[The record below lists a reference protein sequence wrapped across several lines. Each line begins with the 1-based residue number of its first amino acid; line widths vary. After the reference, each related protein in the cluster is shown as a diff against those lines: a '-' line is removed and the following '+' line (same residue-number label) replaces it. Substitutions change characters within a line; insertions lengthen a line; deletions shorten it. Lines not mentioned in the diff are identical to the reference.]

1 MPRLLV
7 LGGSGVIGR
16 EVLEAASHEPTVD
29 EVRALQRR
37 PVMPPLARVLHIRA
51 DDFGSLAARRSS
63 FLGVDACIFALGISQ
78 SLVVGDEYRRITI
91 DFPLEAAR
99 RLAESSPWATFVFVS
114 GEGADPSG
122 RSPVVFA
129 RTKGEAE
136 ALLQRQRMGRLVI
149 ARPGAVIPSQWP
161 RKPLPYERVTVPI
174 SKLLHPFAP
183 GLVIRA
189 SDLGRALVLAA
200 LDRSVPEL
208 LGNRELRRMGAP
220 RATETR
226 ELAGRSTD

>member
-7 LGGSGVIGR
+7 LGGTGVIGR
-16 EVLEAASHEPTVD
+16 EVLEAASAEPSVE

-37 PVMPPLARVLHIRA
+37 PVTPPLARVVQVMA
-51 DDFGSLAARRSS
+51 EDFGNLAACSS
-63 FLGVDACIFALGISQ
+63 AFLGVDACIFALGISQ

-99 RLAESSPWATFVFVS
+99 RLAESSPSATFIFVS
-114 GEGADPSG
+114 GEGADPTG
-122 RSPVVFA
+122 RSRVLFA

-161 RKPLPYERVTVPI
+161 RKPLLYERVTVPI

-189 SDLGRALVLAA
+189 SDLGRALVRVA
-200 LDRSVPEL
+200 LDRNAHEL
-208 LGNRELRRMGAP
+208 LGNRELRRLAAP
-220 RATETR
+220 VRA
-226 ELAGRSTD
+226 

>member
-1 MPRLLV
+1 MTRLLV
-7 LGGSGVIGR
+7 LGGTGVIGR
-16 EVLEAASHEPTVD
+16 EVLEAASVEPSVE

-37 PVMPPLARVLHIRA
+37 PVTPPLPKVVAVNALDFA
-51 DDFGSLAARRSS
+51 DLSAQRSA
-63 FLGVDACIFALGISQ
+63 FAGLDACIFALGISQ

-99 RLAESSPWATFVFVS
+99 RLAESSPPATFVFVS

-122 RSPVVFA
+122 RSRVLFA

-136 ALLQRQRMGRLVI
+136 ARLHQERLGRLVI

-161 RKPLPYERVTVPI
+161 RKPLLYERVTVPI

-183 GLVIRA
+183 GLIITS
-189 SDLGRALVLAA
+189 SDLGRALVRAA
-200 LDRSVPEL
+200 LDRSVPEM
-208 LGNRELRRMGAP
+208 LGNRDLRRLGS
-220 RATETR
+220 RDR
-226 ELAGRSTD
+226 V

>member
-7 LGGSGVIGR
+7 LGGTGVIGR
-16 EVLEAASHEPTVD
+16 EVLEAASAEPSVE

-37 PVMPPLARVLHIRA
+37 SVSPPLPRVVEVLTE
-51 DDFGSLAARRSS
+51 DFVNLSGQRLA
-63 FLGVDACIFALGISQ
+63 FTGVDACIFALGISQ
-78 SLVVGDEYRRITI
+78 SLVVGEEYRRITI

-99 RLAESSPWATFVFVS
+99 QLAESSPAATFVFVS

-122 RSPVVFA
+122 RSRVLFA

-136 ALLQRQRMGRLVI
+136 ARLQRQRMGRLVI

-161 RKPLPYERVTVPI
+161 REPLPHERLTVPL
-174 SKLLHPFAP
+174 SKLLHPLAP

-189 SDLGRALVLAA
+189 SDLGRALVRAA

-208 LGNRELRRMGAP
+208 LGNRELRKLGASI
-220 RATETR
+220 R
-226 ELAGRSTD
+226 